1 MASIRFEFDTLQN
14 LVEQLTTFVCHA
26 TRKAEQ
32 VEPCQVGEP
41 KPETAPK
48 AEERKT
54 EERKTEE
61 AKAEEAK
68 ADEPKRRGRPPKTEA
83 QAVESVTDDKS
94 RAAALV
100 EIVAAIRS
108 FVIADKAGNMR
119 KLIPLMPA
127 GKKSLDALE
136 LEEAQ
141 RIVLALGIEV

>member
-48 AEERKT
+48 A

>member
-32 VEPCQVGEP
+32 VEPCPAGEP

-48 AEERKT
+48 ADEP
-54 EERKTEE
+54 
-61 AKAEEAK
+61 KAEEAK
-68 ADEPKRRGRPPKTEA
+68 TDEPKRRGRPPRTEA
-83 QAVESVTDDKS
+83 QTVAAEEPKADKS

-100 EIVAAIRS
+100 ELVAAIRS
-108 FVIADKAGNMR
+108 FVIADKVGNMR

>member
-1 MASIRFEFDTLQN
+1 MASIRFEFDTLQD
-14 LVEQLTTFVCHA
+14 LVEQLTVFVCHA

-32 VEPCQVGEP
+32 VEPCQAGEP

-48 AEERKT
+48 AEERKAD
-54 EERKTEE
+54 EP
-61 AKAEEAK
+61 K
-68 ADEPKRRGRPPKTEA
+68 ADEPKRRGRPPRTEA
-83 QAVESVTDDKS
+83 QAVADDEPKADKS

-100 EIVAAIRS
+100 ELVAAIRA
-108 FVIADKAGNMR
+108 FVIADKVGNMK

-141 RIVLALGIEV
+141 RIAIALKLEV

>member
-1 MASIRFEFDTLQN
+1 MASIRFEFDTLQD

-32 VEPCQVGEP
+32 VEPCKVGV

-48 AEERKT
+48 AEEP
-54 EERKTEE
+54 
-61 AKAEEAK
+61 KAEEPK
-68 ADEPKRRGRPPKTEA
+68 AEEPKAEEPKRRGRPPRTEA

-100 EIVAAIRS
+100 ELVAAIRA
-108 FVIADKAGNMR
+108 FVIADKVGNMK

-141 RIVLALGIEV
+141 RIAIALKLEV

>member
-1 MASIRFEFDTLQN
+1 MASIRFEFDTLQD

-48 AEERKT
+48 AEEPKT
-54 EERKTEE
+54 
-61 AKAEEAK
+61 EEAK

-100 EIVAAIRS
+100 ELVAAIRA
-108 FVIADKAGNMR
+108 FVIADKVGNMK

-141 RIVLALGIEV
+141 RIAIALKLEV